1 MKLVSKDGR
10 TWFQKNKE
18 GKTEIGFT
26 NDFLRDLDECWHIM
40 AGASNRVSIKE
51 AQPLCSVETN
61 DGLFSV
67 ASPVSGVISFFN
79 TKAMNFP
86 DKITSEEVIAVV
98 AEKAEEARDALTI
111 AMENLRQMEL
121 LNEAPVRAERPLGR
135 AERVNRQNV
144 PEAVENRIF
153 AAPQQAPAQ
162 PVRWNPEPLNF
173 FDNRN

>member
-40 AGASNRVSIKE
+40 AGATSKVAIKE

-98 AEKAEEARDALTI
+98 AEKAEEERDALTI
-111 AMENLRQMEL
+111 ALDHLRQMEAM
-121 LNEAPVRAERPLGR
+121 EAEMPVRAE
-135 AERVNRQNV
+135 
-144 PEAVENRIF
+144 
-153 AAPQQAPAQ
+153 APQPRHRLQPRQARQFVGIPGQPAQAPIDWNAQ
-162 PVRWNPEPLNF
+162 PLNF
-173 FDNRN
+173 FDNR

>member
-40 AGASNRVSIKE
+40 AGASSRVSIKE

-79 TKAMNFP
+79 TRAMNFP
-86 DKITSEEVIAVV
+86 DKITSDEVIAVV
-98 AEKAEEARDALTI
+98 AEKAEEERDALTI
-111 AMENLRQMEL
+111 ALENLRQMEL

-135 AERVNRQNV
+135 AERVVRQN
-144 PEAVENRIF
+144 I
-153 AAPQQAPAQ
+153 AAAGDGRQQAFVQPAQ
-162 PVRWNPEPLNF
+162 PGQWNPEPLNF